1 MFSSSLKRAVAAT
14 AAALLLTATFVT
26 AQDSQPQLKI
36 NAPAGAEKSYTRGT
50 PTAALKRASAFERAR
65 GERLFAAQAANA
77 PQTMRQHAA
86 GHEGVSAFARRSQ
99 VASAPALQSFGTG
112 GGDRNEI
119 EPNDAVAQGV
129 SLPVNLF
136 GQISVNGD
144 TDYFAFEALGG
155 QQVTVEAFATR
166 LALSSLIADIALFDA
181 NGVLLASSLGS
192 TAQDPL
198 IRFTPASDQVLI
210 VGITDADD
218 LGGPS
223 FDYLLNIT
231 RGVDVDEV
239 EPNDHAAQTLSQVP
253 TTIFGQISVA
263 SDVDFYSF
271 TATAG
276 QTLIVDVDAEVFGS
290 RLDAEV
296 NLMDPQSGA
305 EFFFNDQNDGDDP
318 RFNIVLPYT
327 GLYVIGIGAFN
338 SSSRGFYRL
347 NVSLVSGAGAP
358 LITQVTRVAKKL
370 LEVQGT
376 GFVAGAAVNV
386 NGSDVRTTF
395 VSSGTLRAKVKARS
409 GDAVTVAI
417 PPDGRRSNPL
427 IVQ

>member
-1 MFSSSLKRAVAAT
+1 MFSPSLKRAVAAT
-14 AAALLLTATFVT
+14 AAALLLTASFVP
-26 AQDSQPQLKI
+26 AQDNQPALKI
-36 NAPAGAEKSYTRGT
+36 AAPKGADKSYTRRT
-50 PTAALKRASAFERAR
+50 PTARVDRGSVFERMR
-65 GERLFAAQAANA
+65 GEVSFAAQAAD
-77 PQTMRQHAA
+77 QSSMLRRRAA
-86 GHEGVSAFARRSQ
+86 GHESVSAFARRSQ
-99 VASAPALQSFGTG
+99 IASAPALQSFGTG

-119 EPNDAVAQGV
+119 EPNDAIAQAV

-136 GQISVNGD
+136 GEINVNGD
-144 TDYFAFEALGG
+144 VDYFAFESQAG
-155 QQVTVEAFATR
+155 QQLTVEAFATR
-166 LALSSLIADIALFDA
+166 LTRSSLVADIALFNA

-198 IRFTPASDQVLI
+198 IRFTPTSDQVLI

-218 LGGPS
+218 LGGPG

-231 RGVDVDEV
+231 RGIDVDEV
-239 EPNDHAAQTLSQVP
+239 EPNERTAQSLSQMP
-253 TTIFGQISVA
+253 TTIFGQISAA

-327 GLYVIGIGAFN
+327 GRYVIGIGAFN
-338 SSSRGFYRL
+338 STSTGFYRL
-347 NVSLVSGAGAP
+347 NASLVSGAGAP
-358 LITQVTRVAKKL
+358 LITQVTRVSKKL

-376 GFVAGAAVNV
+376 GFVAGATVNV
-386 NGSDVRTTF
+386 NGADARTTF
-395 VSSGTLRAKVKARS
+395 VSSGTLRAKVKTRS